1 MTPIALQHG
10 EVLLPDRSIVD
21 GTVLLTEGRIVY
33 AGPKRKTPRGFSEF
47 DAHGDYVAPGLIEMH
62 LHGADLIGWQNCTKD
77 RLERLAQTLLRHGIV
92 RFLPTMMASEP
103 VLRRMT
109 ALLDRAACRDRIL
122 GLYVE
127 GPFLN
132 PDKRG
137 GVQKRFVRPV
147 DLDYLAQLQEMAGG
161 RIRLMTFAPELPGAE
176 RLPAAMRRLGIT
188 PCVGHS
194 LATASQ
200 AATVC
205 RTGPFGCT
213 HLFNAMSGLDHHE
226 PGLAAFGL
234 NQSRVVVELNPDGT
248 HVAPE
253 LLQVAYRAKPADRIV
268 LVSDAAVSAG
278 VRPGL
283 YRYMG
288 RVIRSDRRGA
298 YYAADGTLIG
308 GSILIDR
315 GVFRF
320 TKFTGA
326 PIHQA
331 VRMASLNPARFLG
344 LGRRIGSLEP
354 GKQADVAV
362 FSRTFGRV
370 RAVFFNGEQIVGRIA
385 QGSRRRLSDSDEPP
399 SPAETR

>member
-1 MTPIALQHG
+1 MDPIAIQHG
-10 EVLLPDRSIVD
+10 EVILPDRSIVD
-21 GTVLLTEGRIVY
+21 GTVLLADGRIQY
-33 AGPKRKTPRGFSEF
+33 AGPMRKTPRHALEF
-47 DAHGDYVAPGLIEMH
+47 DAHGDYVTPGLIEMH
-62 LHGADLIGWQNCTKD
+62 LHGADLIGWQTCTKD
-77 RLERLAQTLLRHGIV
+77 DLERLARTLLRQGIV

-109 ALLDRAACRDRIL
+109 ALLDQVSCRDRIL

-132 PDKRG
+132 PNKRG

-147 DLDYLAQLQEMAGG
+147 DLDYLAQLQKMARG

-176 RLPAAMRRLGIT
+176 RLPSAMRRLGIL

-194 LATASQ
+194 LATASV
-200 AATVC
+200 AASVC
-205 RTGPFGCT
+205 RTGQFGCT
-213 HLFNAMSGLDHHE
+213 HLFNAMSGLDHHD

-248 HVAPE
+248 HVAPD
-253 LLQVAYRAKPADRIV
+253 LLQVAYRTKPAERIV

-283 YRYMG
+283 YQYMG
-288 RVIRSDRRGA
+288 RAIRSDRRGA
-298 YYAADGTLIG
+298 YYADDGTLIG
-308 GSILIDR
+308 SSILVNR

-326 PIHQA
+326 PMHDA
-331 VRMASLNPARFLG
+331 VRMASLNPAQFLG
-344 LGRRIGSLEP
+344 LGRRTGSLEP

-362 FSRTFGRV
+362 FSRTFRRV
-370 RAVFFNGEQIVGRIA
+370 RAVFFNGELIVGRMA
-385 QGSRRRLSDSDEPP
+385 NRSSCQQPP
-399 SPAETR
+399 SHLT